1 MARPVKT
8 PFSPDL
14 RATIAAEAASL
25 FAERGFDG
33 TCIREIARRAGVTT
47 GLIYHYYG
55 SKEDL
60 YLTLME
66 SAVGAHTIQ
75 IEEIVASRDDPQDK
89 VRRVVRVFL
98 DSYRTRPQHFQL
110 VHRAIDEFHPAALAL
125 AERWF
130 SRVYRALQT
139 IAEEGMR
146 EKIFNS
152 LPSHLVPFIILSL
165 LVQAHRSEKIQDRIT
180 PGFSAKGL
188 FAVLEHLILT
198 LLTVPQA
205 EKRKR
210 TRGRQEKRPHEG
222 VRHHSKGRSHHV

>member
-14 RATIAAEAASL
+14 RATIGTVAEAL

-33 TCIREIARRAGVTT
+33 TCIREIAQRAGATT

-66 SAVGAHTIQ
+66 TAASDLTMQ
-75 IEEIVASRDDPQDK
+75 IEEIAASSNSSQEK
-89 VRRVVRVFL
+89 VRRVIRVVL
-98 DSYRTRPQHFQL
+98 DSYRARPQHFQL

-139 IAEEGMR
+139 IADEGVR
-146 EKIFNS
+146 EKS
-152 LPSHLVPFIILSL
+152 LKPVPSRLVAFTILAL
-165 LVQAHRSEKIQDRIT
+165 IVHALRSDKLQDRMT
-180 PGFSAKGL
+180 PGFSAADL
-188 FAVLEHLILT
+188 FAILEDLTLT
-198 LLTVPQA
+198 LLTVPPG
-205 EKRKR
+205 ETKRVSRRAQQKR
-210 TRGRQEKRPHEG
+210 RTAG
-222 VRHHSKGRSHHV
+222 VIPQVLR

>member
-14 RATIAAEAASL
+14 RATIGAVAEAL

-33 TCIREIARRAGVTT
+33 TCIREIAQRAGATT

-66 SAVGAHTIQ
+66 SAASDLTRQ
-75 IEEIVASRDDPQDK
+75 IEEIAAGRDSPQEK
-89 VRRVVRVFL
+89 VRQVIRAFL
-98 DSYRTRPQHFQL
+98 DSYRARPQHFQL
-110 VHRAIDEFHPAALAL
+110 VHRAIDEFHPAVLAL

-130 SRVYRALQT
+130 SRVYRAVQT

-146 EKIFNS
+146 GNIFKPF
-152 LPSHLVPFIILSL
+152 PSHMVPFIVLSL
-165 LVQAHRSEKIQDRIT
+165 TMHALRNSRFQDRMT
-180 PGFSAKGL
+180 PGFSAQDL
-188 FAVLEHLILT
+188 LAALEELIVT
-198 LLTVPQA
+198 LLTVPQG
-205 EKRKR
+205 ETKRLSR
-210 TRGRQEKRPHEG
+210 RPQEKRRTAG
-222 VRHHSKGRSHHV
+222 VIPPGFRVNAR